1 MAPPGESPARARRE
15 AERGQRGRRVLDARD
30 RVPLACLV
38 VFAVVWTALGIA
50 PSYREHWV
58 LENLPVF
65 LAVPPAIF
73 TYRRFRFS
81 DRAYVQMTVFLIL
94 HSVGA
99 HYTYS
104 EVPAGAWL
112 SELFGWS
119 RNHYD
124 RFVHFAFGVLL
135 LRPVRE
141 LAFRP
146 GREPGPWAV
155 ALLGVA
161 AVGALSASYEIIEW
175 LTAIVADPQAG
186 TAFLGTQ
193 GDEWDAQKD
202 MALACG
208 GGVLATVFEE
218 ALARGSRGARTRGA
232 A

>member
-1 MAPPGESPARARRE
+1 MRPAPDRAPRGPG
-15 AERGQRGRRVLDARD
+15 VRD

-38 VFAVVWTALGIA
+38 VFAVAWAALAIE
-50 PSYREHWV
+50 PSYREDWL

-65 LAVPPAIF
+65 LAVPPAIL

-81 DRAYVQMTVFLIL
+81 DRAYVQMTAFLIL
-94 HSVGA
+94 HAVGA

-104 EVPAGAWL
+104 EVPVGAWV
-112 SELFGWS
+112 SELVGWS

-124 RFVHFAFGVLL
+124 RFVHLAFGVLL

-155 ALLGVA
+155 ALLGIAAVA
-161 AVGALSASYEIIEW
+161 ALSVSYELVEW
-175 LTAIVADPQAG
+175 LTAIVVDPKAG

-193 GDEWDAQKD
+193 GDQWDAQKD

-208 GGVLATVFEE
+208 GAVLATVLEE
-218 ALARGSRGARTRGA
+218 ALARGPGGARTRA
-232 A
+232 AA